1 MQCNKFLHVHLL
13 IYKFPHK
20 FLEMK
25 VIISSYW
32 LHLFG
37 FRKHSPGDN
46 SFGGNAFVAP
56 VTSSKFLHAGSGF
69 GFQKASAIMTNTGR
83 KGFEAN
89 KQSTDR
95 SFQEVELRFPL
106 GKCSRSFTPAIRFPS
121 QNPSEILLQALR
133 EFISERHGVL
143 EEGWSVE
150 LRHSTNSYELYAVYC
165 APDGR
170 TFDSMSEVACYLGL
184 TSSYNSLD
192 TRVKTEESPLHDRV
206 PVCKKRKPTKF
217 PFANGFAE
225 NKGFISLNNIKFSSY
240 NQHMGNFNSRSNS
253 MVEIIESGG
262 AENDCAGFLQNYV
275 SVHVFLC
282 FIFFRLAFFFFIF
295 ALVLSLFI

>member
-1 MQCNKFLHVHLL
+1 MLLL
-13 IYKFPHK
+13 IYK

-25 VIISSYW
+25 VIISSYQ

-56 VTSSKFLHAGSGF
+56 VTYSKFLHAGSGF
-69 GFQKASAIMTNTGR
+69 GFQKASAITTNTG
-83 KGFEAN
+83 KTGFEVN

-95 SFQEVELRFPL
+95 SFGEVELRFPL
-106 GKCSRSFTPAIRFPS
+106 GKCSSSFSPSIRFPS
-121 QNPSEILLQALR
+121 QNPSEILLPALR
-133 EFISERHGVL
+133 DFISERHGVL

-192 TRVKTEESPLHDRV
+192 TRVKTEESLLHDRV
-206 PVCKKRKPTKF
+206 RVSKKGKP
-217 PFANGFAE
+217 ANGFAE
-225 NKGFISLNNIKFSSY
+225 NKGFISFNNIKFSSY
-240 NQHMGNFNSRSNS
+240 HQHTGNFNSRSNS
-253 MVEIIESGG
+253 MVEVTESGRE
-262 AENDCAGFLQNYV
+262 ENDYTGFLQNYV
-275 SVHVFLC
+275 SVYVFFHL
-282 FIFFRLAFFFFIF
+282 LH
-295 ALVLSLFI
+295 LLYSSLFLL